1 MISEDY
7 DFSDFLRCVQNW
19 SFLEIK
25 EQIELEAQEATR
37 QASASGVDNKRA
49 EKHQYAHKLENLG
62 GYLTGQVM
70 LKINNLTNNER
81 QLINELVQGLKNR
94 GENIKPKDG

>member
-19 SFLEIK
+19 SFLKIK
-25 EQIELEAQEATR
+25 EQIQLEAQEARR
-37 QASASGVDNKRA
+37 QAGAIGVVNKKA
-49 EKHQYAHKLENLG
+49 EKHQYAHKLENFG

-70 LKINNLTNNER
+70 LNINNLTNNER